1 VFIGPAVGMGLDLYT
16 RNHDPLTFITPD
28 SRSQPQIG
36 GIPVG
41 MVMNMNSMAP
51 RFFNQ
56 QSVQSKYFLNI
67 FNPFCIPI
75 LSVNGWSFCNCKQTC
90 YGLPS
95 NQEHLVRPLKI

>member
-1 VFIGPAVGMGLDLYT
+1 MGLDLYS

-28 SRSQPQIG
+28 TRSQPQIG

-56 QSVQSKYFLNI
+56 QSVQSKNF
-67 FNPFCIPI
+67 F
-75 LSVNGWSFCNCKQTC
+75 VNVIHQ
-90 YGLPS
+90 P
-95 NQEHLVRPLKI
+95 KIIKIKLYC

>member
-1 VFIGPAVGMGLDLYT
+1 MGLDLYT

-56 QSVQSKYFLNI
+56 QSVQSKYSLKVNQIVFFLGLVNEG
-67 FNPFCIPI
+67 
-75 LSVNGWSFCNCKQTC
+75 LSFF
-90 YGLPS
+90 
-95 NQEHLVRPLKI
+95 

>member
-1 VFIGPAVGMGLDLYT
+1 MGLDLYT

-56 QSVQSKYFLNI
+56 QSVQSKLIYLVFCKYFLSSSN
-67 FNPFCIPI
+67 FI
-75 LSVNGWSFCNCKQTC
+75 LICVW
-90 YGLPS
+90 YLY
-95 NQEHLVRPLKI
+95 R

>member
-1 VFIGPAVGMGLDLYT
+1 MLKGPTVGMGLDLYT

-28 SRSQPQIG
+28 TRSQPQIG

-56 QSVQSKYFLNI
+56 QSVQSKYLEFII
-67 FNPFCIPI
+67 FSIF
-75 LSVNGWSFCNCKQTC
+75 TC
-90 YGLPS
+90 T
-95 NQEHLVRPLKI
+95 VFT